1 MELSSLQAP
10 PIFKENEMPK
20 IIVLY
25 YSAYGHIQSMANAV
39 AEGVRRVPDVDVDV
53 RRVPETIP
61 EDVREKSGYIKDDT
75 VMATVAGLEAYDAII
90 IGTPTRFGLMAG
102 QMKLFLDAAGGLWA
116 RNSLVGKVGAVFTST
131 GTQHGGQEAT
141 ILSSLLPLLHYGM
154 IVVGLPYSFTRQM
167 STTEIVGGSPYGPG
181 TIVGP
186 DGSRA
191 QAETDYDGVRFQG
204 EHVAR
209 IVHRL
214 FSAEA

>member
-1 MELSSLQAP
+1 
-10 PIFKENEMPK
+10 MPK
-20 IIVLY
+20 ILVLY

-75 VMATVAGLEAYDAII
+75 VMAAVAGLEAYDAII

-141 ILSSLLPLLHYGM
+141 ILSSHLPLLHFGM
-154 IVVGLPYSFTRQM
+154 IVVGLPYSFTGQM
-167 STTEIVGGSPYGPG
+167 STTEIVGGSPYGAG

-191 QAETDYDGVRFQG
+191 QAETDYDGARFQG